1 MFKLLIIAL
10 VLSLLVACGG
20 NAPKQKPKPSE
31 PYVILSSLVDPVTN
45 SYKLMI
51 KVDPPITEENVK
63 KAAELAIEKNK
74 GQFQTVTVNSYTTH
88 NMNSPPYAVSRYDSS
103 GVTHQFNP
111 AAAPQKI
118 PTH

>member
-1 MFKLLIIAL
+1 MFKLLMIAL

-20 NAPKQKPKPSE
+20 NAPEPKPKPSE
-31 PYVILSSLVDPVTN
+31 PYVILSSIVDPATK

-63 KAAELAIEKNK
+63 KAAEIAIEKNK
-74 GQFQTVTVNSYTTH
+74 GQFAAITVHSYTTP
-88 NMNSPPYAVSRYDSS
+88 NMNSVPYAVSQYDGS
-103 GVTHQFNP
+103 GVIHQFNSQ
-111 AAAPQKI
+111 AAPQKI